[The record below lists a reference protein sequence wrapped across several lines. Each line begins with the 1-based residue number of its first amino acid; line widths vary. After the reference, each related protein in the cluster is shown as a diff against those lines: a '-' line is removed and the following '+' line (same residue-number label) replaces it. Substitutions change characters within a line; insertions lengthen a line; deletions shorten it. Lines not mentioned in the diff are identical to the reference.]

1 MTKDGSPKKHWM
13 ERFPD
18 GIVLL
23 FAIIII
29 VGIMSYVVPAG
40 KFETM
45 VVNGRKLVDPSSFHY
60 VAQKPVGLFDLFIS
74 IPAGMQNASALIF
87 MILLIGGAIRV
98 FESTGAISGAI
109 GWFAN
114 RFGQDRSSWVLVLI
128 TTFFACLGA
137 FPGMMEAAIPF
148 APLCIGIALSLGY
161 DVVVG
166 MSVAVLGINL
176 GWTAGPTNPWTVG
189 IGHNL
194 AGLPMFSGIEY
205 RLAIFFIFLII
216 CNLFILR
223 YAAKVKKDPTKSL
236 VWEMEDKFTPAQAID
251 LANTQLTG
259 RHKVILLLFV
269 ATLGTIIFGT
279 LQYKWGIPQMS
290 ALYIIGATAAGIVAG
305 YGANKIADTMIDGG
319 RAIFGA
325 VVAVGLARAIGIV
338 MDNSSI
344 TDTIINFLSMPLKDL
359 NPAFTGV
366 AMFIVQSILNLFVPS
381 GSGLAVLTLPIML
394 PLSDIVHLNKQIAI
408 LAFQFGDGL
417 TNICFPTVAVLIAY
431 LTYTKI
437 PFPKWLQFITPYVCM
452 TCLVAVVF
460 LVLAVLMNY
469 GPF

>member
-1 MTKDGSPKKHWM
+1 MPQGILKKHWM

-23 FAIIII
+23 FGIVIL
-29 VGIMSYVVPAG
+29 VGIMSYIVPAG
-40 KFETM
+40 KFESM
-45 VVNGRKLVDPSSFHY
+45 MVNGRKLIDPASFHY
-60 VAQKPVGLFDLFIS
+60 VAQHPVGLFDLFIS

-87 MILLIGGAIRV
+87 MILLIGGAIRL

-109 GWFAN
+109 GWFAR
-114 RFGQDRSSWVLVLI
+114 RFGQDRGSWVLVLI
-128 TTFFACLGA
+128 TSFFACLGA

-148 APLCIGIALSLGY
+148 APLCVGIALSLGY

-166 MSVAVLGINL
+166 MSIAVLGINL

-194 AGLPMFSGIEY
+194 AGLPMFSGIEL
-205 RLAIFFIFLII
+205 RMVIFFVFLII
-216 CNLFILR
+216 CNVFILR
-223 YAAKVKKDPTKSL
+223 YAAKVKKDPSKSI
-236 VWEMEDKFTPAQAID
+236 VWDLADKFSSAQAID
-251 LANTQLTG
+251 LANAPLTG
-259 RHKVILLLFV
+259 RHKVILFLFV
-269 ATLGTIIFGT
+269 VTLGTIIFGT

-290 ALYIIGATAAGIVAG
+290 ALYIIGGIAAGIVAG
-305 YGANKIADTMIDGG
+305 YSANKISDTMIEGG
-319 RAIFGA
+319 RNIFGA

-338 MDNSSI
+338 MDNASI
-344 TDTIINFLSMPLKDL
+344 TDTIIYYLSLPLQDL
-359 NPAFTGV
+359 SPVVTGV

-408 LAFQFGDGL
+408 LAFQFGDGM

-431 LTYTKI
+431 LTYTKV
-437 PFPKWLQFITPYVCM
+437 PFPRWLQFITPYVCV
-452 TCLVAVVF
+452 TCIVASLFLVVAV
-460 LVLAVLMNY
+460 MINY